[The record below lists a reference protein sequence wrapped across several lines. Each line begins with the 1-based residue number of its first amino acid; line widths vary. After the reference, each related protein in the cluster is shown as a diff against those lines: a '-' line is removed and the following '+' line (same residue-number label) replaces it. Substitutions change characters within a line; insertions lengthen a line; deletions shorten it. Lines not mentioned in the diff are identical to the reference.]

1 VEKYQSDWRLQLL
14 LTFAVVMDYSLF
26 FAETRVAV
34 AGSRC
39 LDILLEMESH
49 DLHLVDQHA
58 LDIRHDRGYLAD
70 FILDLTDITVYV
82 DDDRYASAALHCM
95 SFLSNPP

>member
-14 LTFAVVMDYSLF
+14 LTFAVVMDSSF
-26 FAETRVAV
+26 SFAVSD
-34 AGSRC
+34 GFRC
-39 LDILLEMESH
+39 LDILLEMDSH
-49 DLHLVDQHA
+49 DLHLDDQHA
-58 LDIRHDRGYLAD
+58 LDLRNDRGDLAEL
-70 FILDLTDITVYV
+70 ILDLTDITVYV

>member
-14 LTFAVVMDYSLF
+14 LTFAAVMDDTLF
-26 FAETRVAV
+26 FVKKGDGV
-34 AGSRC
+34 GYRC
-39 LDILLEMESH
+39 LDILLEMDSH

-58 LDIRHDRGYLAD
+58 LDIRNDSGELAD
-70 FILDLTDITVYV
+70 FMTAYV